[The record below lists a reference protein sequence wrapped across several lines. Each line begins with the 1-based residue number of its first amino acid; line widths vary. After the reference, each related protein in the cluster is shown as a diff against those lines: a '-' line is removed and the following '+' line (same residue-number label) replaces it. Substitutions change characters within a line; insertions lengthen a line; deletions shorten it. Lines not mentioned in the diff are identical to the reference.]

1 MPSTDVPVADGD
13 LLRGLAD
20 GEPDAVAR
28 LFERY
33 GSKMVAFARRYVGG
47 EADADDVVDDLMQRW
62 LEQPP
67 RPRDSGRLISF
78 LAVSV
83 YHASIDWIRRE
94 RAAQGQVPRP
104 AGSAATASPTGS
116 AVPASTG
123 GASRQALESRLAA
136 ALERI
141 SSSDR
146 LLLESHYGHALT
158 SGECMALLGISRD
171 AFHQRLHRARARL
184 LSLLETP

>member
-1 MPSTDVPVADGD
+1 MPSTDAPVADGD

-33 GSKMVAFARRYVGG
+33 GSKMVAFARRYVGN
-47 EADADDVVDDLMQRW
+47 EADDVVDELMRRW
-62 LEQPP
+62 LEAPP
-67 RPRDSGRLISF
+67 RPRDSGRLSSF

-94 RAAQGQVPRP
+94 RAARGEVPRP
-104 AGSAATASPTGS
+104 PAAGSEPE
-116 AVPASTG
+116 STG
-123 GASRQALESRLAA
+123 QSVTPALAPESRQRLEARLAA
-136 ALERI
+136 ALEQL
-141 SSSDR
+141 SDSDR

-158 SGECMALLGISRD
+158 ADECMDLLGITRD
-171 AFHQRLHRARARL
+171 AFHQRLHRARTRL
-184 LSLLETP
+184 LGLLGAS

>member
-1 MPSTDVPVADGD
+1 LTPSTDVPVADGD
-13 LLRGLAD
+13 LLRALGQ
-20 GEPDAVAR
+20 GERQAVAR

-33 GSKMVAFARRYVGG
+33 GSKMIAFARRYVGD
-47 EADADDVVDDLMQRW
+47 EADDVVDELMQRW

-67 RPRDSGRLISF
+67 RPREAGKLTSF

-94 RAAQGQVPRP
+94 RAAQGQVPRSTTVQP
-104 AGSAATASPTGS
+104 EAPRTSTVTLSAD
-116 AVPASTG
+116 
-123 GASRQALESRLAA
+123 SRKALDGRLAA
-136 ALERI
+136 ALERL

-158 SGECMALLGISRD
+158 ADECMALLGITRA
-171 AFHQRLHRARARL
+171 AFHQRLHRARTRL
-184 LSLLETP
+184 LGLLETP

>member
-1 MPSTDVPVADGD
+1 LTPSIDAPVADGD

-20 GEPDAVAR
+20 GEPEAVAR

-33 GSKMVAFARRYVGG
+33 GSKMIAFARRYVGD
-47 EADADDVVDDLMQRW
+47 EAEDVVDDLMQRW

-67 RPRDSGRLISF
+67 RPREPGRMSSF

-83 YHASIDWIRRE
+83 YHASIDWIRRA
-94 RAAQGQVPRP
+94 RAAQGQAPRP
-104 AGSAATASPTGS
+104 PVGAAASQSSTASAPM
-116 AVPASTG
+116 AASSEE
-123 GASRQALESRLAA
+123 SRQALEAKLST
-136 ALERI
+136 ALERL

-146 LLLESHYGHALT
+146 LLLESHYGQAL
-158 SGECMALLGISRD
+158 SADECMALLGISRA

-184 LSLLETP
+184 LSLLEAT

>member
-1 MPSTDVPVADGD
+1 MPSTDAPVADSD

-20 GEPDAVAR
+20 GEPEAVAR

-33 GSKMVAFARRYVGG
+33 NSKMVAFARRYVGD
-47 EADADDVVDDLMQRW
+47 EADDVVHELMQRW
-62 LEQPP
+62 LEDPP
-67 RPRDSGRLISF
+67 RPRDSGRLSSF

-94 RAAQGQVPRP
+94 RAARGEAPRSP
-104 AGSAATASPTGS
+104 AGDRVVESRGSSVAPTLSAE
-116 AVPASTG
+116 
-123 GASRQALESRLAA
+123 SRQLREAKLAA

-141 SSSDR
+141 SSADR

-158 SGECMALLGISRD
+158 ADECMALLGISRD
-171 AFHQRLHRARARL
+171 AFHQRVHRARARL
-184 LSLLETP
+184 LSLLEKA

>member
-1 MPSTDVPVADGD
+1 MTPSTDVPVADGD

-20 GEPDAVAR
+20 GGPDAVAR

-33 GSKMVAFARRYVGG
+33 GSKMVAVARRYVGD
-47 EADADDVVDDLMQRW
+47 EADDVVDDLMQRW

-67 RPRDSGRLISF
+67 RPREAGRIASF

-94 RAAQGQVPRP
+94 RAAQGQAPRP
-104 AGSAATASPTGS
+104 PARSDSTPATAS
-116 AVPASTG
+116 AVAALPNVE
-123 GASRQALESRLAA
+123 SRQVLEAKLAA
-136 ALERI
+136 ALHHLP
-141 SSSDR
+141 SSDR

-158 SGECMALLGISRD
+158 AGECMGLLGISRD

>member
-1 MPSTDVPVADGD
+1 MTPSTHAPVADGD
-13 LLRGLAD
+13 LLRALAD
-20 GEPDAVAR
+20 GEPEAVAR

-33 GSKMVAFARRYVGG
+33 GSKMIAFARRYVGD
-47 EADADDVVDDLMQRW
+47 EADDVVDDLIQRW

-67 RPRDSGRLISF
+67 RPREPGRMTSF

-94 RAAQGQVPRP
+94 RKAQGQAPRP
-104 AGSAATASPTGS
+104 GGAPSEPPAASAATRAAS
-116 AVPASTG
+116 AD
-123 GASRQALESRLAA
+123 SRKALEARLIA
-136 ALERI
+136 ALERL

-158 SGECMALLGISRD
+158 ADECTTLLGITHQ
-171 AFHQRLHRARARL
+171 AFHQRLHRARTRL
-184 LSLLETP
+184 LGLLETS